1 MFYPYIEQGEIAN
14 LPAYNFYMRIAAVE
28 AREPLSGITLLVTEK
43 PNEKIAQKVIESSRL
58 KYGKKIVTK
67 KKAKQ
72 KSSKLVEETE
82 QTAEVTVPSGRPTA
96 ADQLGMAKT

>member
-1 MFYPYIEQGEIAN
+1 
-14 LPAYNFYMRIAAVE
+14 MRIAAVE

-82 QTAEVTVPSGRPTA
+82 QTAEVTVPSGRPTPRISLVWPKLKERLLLFSMA
-96 ADQLGMAKT
+96 HQLFFSEKS